1 MITKNSI
8 DLSNINFLEGSV
20 ILFDK
25 PLDWSSFKVI
35 HIIRKKIGIKKIG
48 HAGTLDP
55 KATGLLIV
63 CIGKETKN
71 ISLYQNLEKTY
82 SGTFTLG
89 KKTLSMDSETE
100 VIEEKPIDFI
110 TNEKIFEVRDNFLGE
125 ILQTPPMF
133 SAINYKGK
141 KLYKYA
147 RKGETIKLDPRKVFV
162 NNFEINKIELPFSE
176 GMDLKV
182 HFTIKCSKGTY
193 IRVIAND
200 FGEQLGCGAY
210 LSSLRRI
217 NIGDYSV
224 DEALTYDE
232 FMNAFS
238 KFNTN

>member
-1 MITKNSI
+1 MITKTSI
-8 DLSNINFLEGSV
+8 DLSNINFWEGSV

-89 KKTLSMDSETE
+89 KKTPSMDSETE

-110 TNEKIFEVRDNFLGE
+110 SNEKIFEVRDNFLGE
-125 ILQTPPMF
+125 IWQTPPMF

-147 RKGETIKLDPRKVFV
+147 RKGQTIKLEPRKVFV
-162 NNFEINKIELPFSE
+162 NNFEINKIELP
-176 GMDLKV
+176 LI
-182 HFTIKCSKGTY
+182 HFMIKCSKGTY

-217 NIGDYSV
+217 NIGNYSV
-224 DEALTYDE
+224 DDALTYDE

-238 KFNTN
+238 DYKVN

>member
-1 MITKNSI
+1 MRMITKTSI
-8 DLSNINFLEGSV
+8 DLSNINFLDGSV

-63 CIGKETKN
+63 CVGKETKN
-71 ISLYQNLEKTY
+71 IFLYQNLEKTY

-89 KKTLSMDSETE
+89 KKTPSMDSETE
-100 VIEEKPIDFI
+100 VLEEKPIDFI
-110 TNEKIFEVRDNFLGE
+110 SNEKILEVRDNFLGD
-125 ILQTPPMF
+125 IWQTPPMF

-147 RKGETIKLDPRKVFV
+147 RKGETIKLEPRKVFV
-162 NNFEINKIELPFSE
+162 NNFEINKIELP
-176 GMDLKV
+176 LI

-217 NIGDYSV
+217 NIGEYSV

-232 FMNAFS
+232 FMKAFS
-238 KFNTN
+238 EDKAN

>member
-1 MITKNSI
+1 MITKTSI

-89 KKTLSMDSETE
+89 KKTPSMDSETE

-110 TNEKIFEVRDNFLGE
+110 SNEKIFEVRDNFLGE
-125 ILQTPPMF
+125 IWQTPPMF

-147 RKGETIKLDPRKVFV
+147 RKGQTIKLEPRKVFV
-162 NNFEINKIELPFSE
+162 NNFEINKIELP
-176 GMDLKV
+176 LI
-182 HFTIKCSKGTY
+182 HFMIKCSKGTY

-217 NIGDYSV
+217 NIGNYSV
-224 DEALTYDE
+224 DDALTYDE

-238 KFNTN
+238 DYKVN